1 MSAVDNGD
9 AWLAFLDNL
18 LRFVDAN
25 LGKCLP
31 SGDIQHL
38 SEAGRR
44 GEEGRGMGDEGGRMR
59 EDEGGRE
66 GEREAAGTTKVGS
79 DQTEGRRKGERTAYS
94 YHAFTSVAADLI
106 SKG

>member
-1 MSAVDNGD
+1 MDNGD

-18 LRFVDAN
+18 LRFGDAN

-44 GEEGRGMGDEGGRMR
+44 GEERKAEGGRMR
-59 EDEGGRE
+59 EGG
-66 GEREAAGTTKVGS
+66 
-79 DQTEGRRKGERTAYS
+79 
-94 YHAFTSVAADLI
+94 
-106 SKG
+106 